1 MWELQISGKS
11 TQSNKKSKH
20 WQDWQG
26 RNTNFTQN
34 QSWKSL
40 TCHTRMFKSHVNK
53 HKHKQKKKNCEQV

>member
-1 MWELQISGKS
+1 MWLQISGKS

-34 QSWKSL
+34 QNWKSL
-40 TCHTRMFKSHVNK
+40 TCHDPTRMFKSHVNK
-53 HKHKQKKKNCEQV
+53 HKHKQKKKF